1 MATFSNPN
9 YDAASYRNHRPS
21 YMKPVYNTIM
31 EYHQG
36 GTDHAMDVAT
46 GTGQA
51 AVELA
56 KLFTNV
62 RATDISETMLSQA
75 IQRDNIKYVQEPA
88 ERIDL
93 PDKSVDLVVTAEA
106 AHWFDFVAFQT
117 EVQRVLTDNGTL
129 AIWGYNVPVSLK
141 YLDITKAFND
151 YNKVRMAPYWEK
163 GRTLLDDLYDS
174 MKILDNWSDEK
185 RYLWDNKQLI
195 KYWQTQEINRALQG
209 DDSGNKDT
217 AAIAPFMPL
226 CRMTIKQLAD
236 YLRTWSPYNTWTRSP
251 NAKTEIDPVD
261 EVIDVIERTLSNA
274 AIVDSKDASDADQ
287 FIDITWRHVLILL
300 RK

>member
-1 MATFSNPN
+1 
-9 YDAASYRNHRPS
+9 
-21 YMKPVYNTIM
+21 
-31 EYHQG
+31 
-36 GTDHAMDVAT
+36 
-46 GTGQA
+46 
-51 AVELA
+51 
-56 KLFTNV
+56 
-62 RATDISETMLSQA
+62 
-75 IQRDNIKYVQEPA
+75 
-88 ERIDL
+88 
-93 PDKSVDLVVTAEA
+93 
-106 AHWFDFVAFQT
+106 
-117 EVQRVLTDNGTL
+117 
-129 AIWGYNVPVSLK
+129 VPVSLK

-174 MKILDNWSDEK
+174 MKILYNWSDEK